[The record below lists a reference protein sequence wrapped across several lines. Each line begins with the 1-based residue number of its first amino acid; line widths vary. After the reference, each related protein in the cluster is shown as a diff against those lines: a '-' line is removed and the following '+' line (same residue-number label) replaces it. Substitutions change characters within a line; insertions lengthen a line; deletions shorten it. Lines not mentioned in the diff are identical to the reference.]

1 MEVLV
6 TSELEQELEQI
17 ADSLDPLNLDWLAVV
32 IAIAVFVASVLLAGV
47 ARRAIRS
54 VSLRLDSGSH
64 AVFNAA
70 ARFASWLIIFL
81 GFVIAMRVLG
91 IDFVP
96 LLTGL
101 GVIAVI
107 LTVALRPFFENFA
120 AGITLQLQRP
130 IELGDDVSIAGTEG
144 EVEELTARTVVL
156 RTMDGTR
163 VHLPNRTVID
173 SAIENLTDRRLR
185 RTTVNVGLAYGT
197 DLAAASAI
205 MVEAART
212 TPGVS
217 AHPKPEA
224 LIHEFAD
231 STIDAAVRYWH
242 DSTINSGWTARH
254 EVAVHIKRALDD
266 NGIEIA
272 FPQRVLWNGEDGE
285 GSPLSLQKD

>member
-1 MEVLV
+1 
-6 TSELEQELEQI
+6 
-17 ADSLDPLNLDWLAVV
+17 
-32 IAIAVFVASVLLAGV
+32 V

-54 VSLRLDSGSH
+54 LGLRLDSGSL
-64 AVFNAA
+64 AIFNGS

-101 GVIAVI
+101 GIIAVI

-130 IELGDDVSIAGTEG
+130 VELGDDVSIAGTEG
-144 EVEELTARTVVL
+144 KVEALTARTVIL

-163 VHLPNRTVID
+163 VHMPNRTVVD
-173 SAIENLTDRRLR
+173 SAIENLTDRELR

-205 MVEAART
+205 IVEAART

-217 AHPKPEA
+217 AEPEPEA
-224 LIHEFAD
+224 LVHEFGD

-242 DSTINSGWTARH
+242 DSTINSGWTTRH
-254 EVAVHIKRALDD
+254 EVAVHIKKALDE

-272 FPQRVLWNGEDGE
+272 FPQRVLWNGEDDK
-285 GSPLSLQKD
+285 GSPLSLQKE